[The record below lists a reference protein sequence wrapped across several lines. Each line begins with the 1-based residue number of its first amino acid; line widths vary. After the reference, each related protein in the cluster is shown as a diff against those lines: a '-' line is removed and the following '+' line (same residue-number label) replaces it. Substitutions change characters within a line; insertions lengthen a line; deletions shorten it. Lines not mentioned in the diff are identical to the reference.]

1 MTYPS
6 LTLPTLVSL
15 VPKDISAEID
25 VCDEISYKVD
35 YNNKKYDII
44 VISFDTSSSKQAYIH
59 SKEFKKRGAYIVM
72 GGYHTSAVPKEAAEH
87 CDTVIIGAGEISLP
101 EFFHDYLKGEP
112 KKIYNNQNIDVRKIK
127 MVPRNVIK
135 SKRYMKVSPVI
146 ADRGCDN
153 KCSFCAIS
161 EMWKSNPRPVEDVIE
176 EIKSLKSDKI
186 IFFDPNFFY
195 PKEYSLKLMKEME
208 KLKIKWAGNGTA
220 DAPFDDEL
228 MEAAKRSGCSGI
240 LIGFESL
247 REETLKGV
255 NKKFSNVERYKECI
269 DRAHR
274 YNIAINGCFVLG
286 MDGDTEEDLLALPEK
301 IKYLGLDLARFSI
314 LTPLPNSDLYR
325 KMDKEGRIIIK
336 DWSKYTQNNTVFQP
350 ENMSME
356 RLDEIYRKVWRKTYT
371 FKNIWFRIKNSSN
384 KTLTEKFILL
394 GANIGF
400 KYLGIQGD

>member
-1 MTYPS
+1 
-6 LTLPTLVSL
+6 
-15 VPKDISAEID
+15 
-25 VCDEISYKVD
+25 
-35 YNNKKYDII
+35 
-44 VISFDTSSSKQAYIH
+44 
-59 SKEFKKRGAYIVM
+59 
-72 GGYHTSAVPKEAAEH
+72 
-87 CDTVIIGAGEISLP
+87 
-101 EFFHDYLKGEP
+101 
-112 KKIYNNQNIDVRKIK
+112 
-127 MVPRNVIK
+127 
-135 SKRYMKVSPVI
+135 
-146 ADRGCDN
+146 
-153 KCSFCAIS
+153 
-161 EMWKSNPRPVEDVIE
+161 
-176 EIKSLKSDKI
+176 
-186 IFFDPNFFY
+186 
-195 PKEYSLKLMKEME
+195 
-208 KLKIKWAGNGTA
+208 
-220 DAPFDDEL
+220 

-269 DRAHR
+269 DRAHK